1 MGARDTLSKGEAV
14 MLVSSAESEA
24 SRQALPELSCDL
36 VMKGGITSGI
46 VYPLAALKLQEKY
59 TFRKIGGTSAGAIA
73 AAGIAA
79 AEFNRD
85 KGGFKYLEDNV
96 TAWLGKNNNLSN
108 LFQAIP
114 QTKPLLDLLHVLLP
128 SPPPGTSTAQNNAQ
142 STNKT
147 QASKPPSVFQN
158 ILKGITLVF
167 RVLASWFTR
176 YPPLSPGVVLVILL
190 GIILSVLPP
199 LAIFAVVYLLAPR
212 SAAQGIW
219 ILELCLVILGLFGAW
234 LAWHVGG
241 IISSIAY
248 LPKNFYGI
256 CSGHSDSAD
265 LKSPHLTDWLY
276 TILQEMA
283 GEDLP
288 RPLTFEQLSAN
299 KIELKMVTSN
309 LSHNLPYLMPEGL
322 HNFLFK
328 KSEMRKLFPEAVVQH
343 MIDNQPDPH
352 DQDPERR
359 PLIPREK
366 LPELLGDDGYY
377 YLPNAEKLPVIVCT
391 RMSLS
396 FPMLLSAVP
405 LYTIDTLAYKA
416 YISSMSQGQVPPRLA
431 AEAMQLN
438 WFSDGGICS
447 NFPIQFFD
455 AWLPSCPTFGISL
468 ASLSQATSSL
478 QECAEEL
485 SSATTRATLQED
497 DAIDAIYLPKPEDA
511 QNPEWSQ
518 VNGLLNFARAIFGTA
533 QNYRDTMQANLPS
546 YRERIVQVRLDN
558 SEGGL
563 NLTMPKPVI
572 DRVMVKGQEAGAKF
586 CDPSEFNFDHH
597 VWVRFLV
604 LMAQL
609 EKNIVSMKTVL
620 NSPDFEHQLQQQLS
634 VATDPQQ
641 RYPYWEGKDQ
651 QWCDET
657 IKRVEA
663 LRTLI
668 NSWNIEPIEN
678 EQPSFFHK
686 DAPVPQPVLRVTP
699 AV

>member
-1 MGARDTLSKGEAV
+1 MS
-14 MLVSSAESEA
+14 VSSVQSDA
-24 SRQALPELSCDL
+24 SRQALPVLSCDL
-36 VMKGGITSGI
+36 VMEGGITSGI
-46 VYPLAALKLQEKY
+46 VYPPAALKLKDTY
-59 TFRKIGGTSAGAIA
+59 TFRNIGGTSAGAIA

-85 KGGFKYLEDNV
+85 KGGFEYLDTHV
-96 TAWLGKNNNLSN
+96 RVWLGENKNLSN

-114 QTKPLLDLLHVLLP
+114 QTKSLLDLLHVLLP
-128 SPPPGTSTAQNNAQ
+128 SPPPGTSTAQSNAQ

-158 ILKGITLVF
+158 ILNVIGLVF
-167 RVLASWFTR
+167 RVLGSWFVR

-190 GIILSVLPP
+190 GILLSVLPP
-199 LAIFAVVYLLAPR
+199 LAIFAVVYLLAPT

-256 CSGHSDSAD
+256 CPGHSDSAD

-283 GEDLP
+283 GKDRH
-288 RPLTFEQLSAN
+288 RPLTFEQLGE
-299 KIELKMVTSN
+299 KHIELKMVTSN

-328 KSEMRKLFPEAVVQH
+328 KSEMLKLFPEDVVQH

-352 DQDPERR
+352 DQNPERR

-366 LPELLGDDGYY
+366 LPELPGLDGYY

-416 YISSMSQGQVPPRLA
+416 YISSVSQGQDPPRLA

-455 AWLPSCPTFGISL
+455 AWLPTRPTFGIYL

-478 QECAEEL
+478 QESAEEL
-485 SSATTRATLQED
+485 SSAATHAALQGD
-497 DAIDAIYLPKPEDA
+497 DAIYLPKPEDA
-511 QNPEWSQ
+511 QDPEWSQ
-518 VNGLLNFARAIFGTA
+518 VNGLLDFALAIFGTA

-546 YRERIVQVRLDN
+546 YRERIVQVRLND

-572 DRVMVKGQEAGAKF
+572 DRVVAKGQEAGAKF
-586 CDPSEFNFDHH
+586 CDPNEFNFDHH

-620 NSPDFEHQLQQQLS
+620 NSPDFEHQLEQQLS

-641 RYPYWEGKDQ
+641 RYPYWEGKDK

-678 EQPSFFHK
+678 EQPCFFHK
-686 DAPVPQPVLRVTP
+686 DAPVPQPALRVTP